1 MEAVTET
8 YLHFEKLHLEGIK
21 PMRNYQDAD
30 DFTLLRGCVFNHRE
44 ARTEFFS
51 RYNGFIHTVVRAT
64 VHRYCRK
71 VDPTIIEDLVQD
83 VFVAL
88 LGGNC
93 RRLRMFEGKNGCPLR
108 AWIRVISMRTTVS
121 KMRKWKNHLSLNA
134 TVNDKMPLERVLVD
148 DSLHPETFAASQE
161 KQVQVRI
168 LMSLLDELSDADK
181 ALFEMIYVEE
191 ASVPEITARLNV
203 RRGALYMR
211 KNRVIERLRNRAMKR
226 GAIER

>member
-21 PMRNYQDAD
+21 PTRNYQDAD

-51 RYNGFIHTVVRAT
+51 RYNGFIHTRSR
-64 VHRYCRK
+64 HRSPLLPK

-161 KQVQVRI
+161 KQIQVRI

-191 ASVPEITARLNV
+191 ASVESL
-203 RRGALYMR
+203 LD
-211 KNRVIERLRNRAMKR
+211 
-226 GAIER
+226 